1 MPGEDPPVE
10 QVLLDDAAGVVA
22 ECADVDE
29 AEDWASS
36 AQILFRPVGP
46 GGSRVMDASKP
57 DEAES
62 VASAVCRFAY
72 AWSDGDPLCWSPR
85 RVEHFLCVWIPAKSV
100 CDDEWH
106 DIVEWVFP
114 MWLRFAAPRRGL
126 AAELL
131 DLNLET
137 ARESFVDMRRNA
149 ADPANRSPTTN
160 LVTEMLDDGID
171 LSDEAMV
178 QEWIDRY
185 NARPR
190 RERW

>member
-1 MPGEDPPVE
+1 
-10 QVLLDDAAGVVA
+10 
-22 ECADVDE
+22 
-29 AEDWASS
+29 
-36 AQILFRPVGP
+36 
-46 GGSRVMDASKP
+46 
-57 DEAES
+57 
-62 VASAVCRFAY
+62 
-72 AWSDGDPLCWSPR
+72 
-85 RVEHFLCVWIPAKSV
+85 
-100 CDDEWH
+100 
-106 DIVEWVFP
+106 
-114 MWLRFAAPRRGL
+114 MWLRFAAQRRGL

-137 ARESFVDMRRNA
+137 ARECFVDMRTNG

-171 LSDEAMV
+171 FSDEAMV